1 MKETAENN
9 GNLKISLDVIAT
21 IAGHTVGEVEGVA
34 SLAVCPN
41 RIGKLFTRGPSPLS
55 SVNIALNDD
64 VATLDVYVN
73 LKYGAKIP
81 QLAESI
87 QKNVKEAVQ
96 SMTSITV
103 AEVNV
108 HIAGIDF
115 GNGEA
120 SA

>member
-1 MKETAENN
+1 MKEAAENY

-21 IAGHTVGEVEGVA
+21 IAGHTVSEVESVA
-34 SLAVCPN
+34 SLATCPN
-41 RIGKLFTRGPSPLS
+41 RISKLFTRGPSPLK
-55 SVNIALNDD
+55 SVNIALTDD
-64 VATLDVYVN
+64 VATLDIYVN

-81 QLAESI
+81 QVAEAI

-96 SMTSITV
+96 NMTSITV

-115 GNGEA
+115 GDGEVGA
-120 SA
+120 